1 MAAQPVLRGTKNRVQ
16 NRRLMMASLPLPALP
31 GQPENSASKGRAP
44 IVGTVPPARLSALE
58 WSIVA
63 MAQRDGLASIR
74 ERSRFIAALGSLFGF
89 RQPNRLANDRLEALR
104 RVSILAWHY
113 RWNVPKSEVA
123 DFLAAGFSIDQYELI
138 QTSIGQARQARG
150 RRTVR

>member
-1 MAAQPVLRGTKNRVQ
+1 
-16 NRRLMMASLPLPALP
+16 MASLPLPAFQ
-31 GQPENSASKGRAP
+31 GQPETSASNTGASM
-44 IVGTVPPARLSALE
+44 VGTVPPPRLSALE

-63 MAQRDGLASIR
+63 MAERDGLTSIR

-104 RVSILAWHY
+104 RVSILAWHH

-123 DFLAAGFSIDQYELI
+123 DFLRAGFSIDQYELI
-138 QTSIGQARQARG
+138 QTSVGQARQAR
-150 RRTVR
+150 RRRAAR